1 MKKYK
6 QIKVNLDESD
16 YRYHKQ
22 KSEEFGISMS
32 EYIRRHLDAQIDDV
46 RTPKKSY
53 KKYVAVD
60 PNLLYEINKIGNN
73 LNQIARRINRGESLD
88 LFILL
93 TNIEQKLNE
102 LI

>member
-16 YRYHKQ
+16 FCYHKR
-22 KSEEFGISMS
+22 KSEQLNISMS
-32 EYIRRHLDAQIDDV
+32 EYVRQHLDAKIDDV

-53 KKYVAVD
+53 KKYIATD

-73 LNQIARRINRGESLD
+73 LNQIARKINQGESLD